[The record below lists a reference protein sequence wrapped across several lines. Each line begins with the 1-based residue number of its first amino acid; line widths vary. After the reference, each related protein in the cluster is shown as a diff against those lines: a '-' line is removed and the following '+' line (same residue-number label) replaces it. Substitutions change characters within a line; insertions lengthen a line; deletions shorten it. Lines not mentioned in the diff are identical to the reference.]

1 MAGGGESRRF
11 NQPDHQ
17 HLGHRLS
24 VHRSAALMASGDM
37 STPLKHVRGLGPA
50 KSGTGH
56 FWRQRLTA
64 VANVPLTIAFVLI
77 VVALL
82 GRNHA
87 AVVQILGS
95 PLIAVIMLLFIISVT
110 THMRIGM
117 QVIIEDYV
125 HDEARKFILLIANT
139 FFAVAVGLACAFA
152 ILMLSF
158 KV

>member
-1 MAGGGESRRF
+1 MAVGK
-11 NQPDHQ
+11 
-17 HLGHRLS
+17 
-24 VHRSAALMASGDM
+24 M
-37 STPLKHVRGLGPA
+37 STPLARVRGLGA
-50 KSGTGH
+50 ARSGTEH

-64 VANVPLTIAFVLI
+64 VANVPLTIAFIFI

-95 PLIAVIMLLFIISVT
+95 PLVAIVMLLFIMSVT
-110 THMRIGM
+110 LHMRLGM

-125 HDEARKFILLIANT
+125 HDEATKLILVMANT
-139 FFAVAVGLACAFA
+139 FFTIAVGLASAFA